1 MKILKSLNLIINYRT
16 VIVTLLSLAATWL
29 CWKYNYTANFPLTL
43 IGIAIVFPI
52 VFSINSAYRRRE
64 SALQHLS
71 DFKIHG
77 LAIYYAGRDWIA
89 PGPLAGEIKEN
100 LQHLF
105 RQMRNLMHSDTPQA
119 EAEQQVYRAFSE
131 LSRLLQKFRSTDLA
145 SGEISRVSQY
155 LSKMMLAFDKMKII
169 LHYRT
174 PITLRAYNKVFIY
187 SFPIIYGPYFAY
199 TLESYSGILGYMMPI
214 MFSFILVSLDN
225 IQDHLENPY
234 DLVGEDD
241 VRLEVE
247 EYMRYL
253 EY

>member
-16 VIVTLLSLAATWL
+16 VIVTLLSLAATWICL
-29 CWKYNYTANFPLTL
+29 RYNYTANFPLTL

-64 SALQHLS
+64 SALQYLS

-89 PGPLAGEIKEN
+89 PGPLSKEIKDS
-100 LQHLF
+100 LAQIF
-105 RQMRNLMHSDTPQA
+105 QQMRELMHQHKPSEEA
-119 EAEQQVYRAFSE
+119 EAEVYRGFSD
-131 LSRLLQKFRSTDLA
+131 LSILLQKFRGQEIA
-145 SGEISRVSQY
+145 GGEISRISQY

-174 PITLRAYNKVFIY
+174 PITLRAYNKIFIY
-187 SFPIIYGPYFAY
+187 TFPIFYGPYFAY
-199 TLESYSGILGYMMPI
+199 TFDSYSGILGYMMPI

-241 VRLEVE
+241 VKLEVE
-247 EYMRYL
+247 EYMKYL
-253 EY
+253 E

>member
-29 CWKYNYTANFPLTL
+29 CLRFNYTANFPLTL

-71 DFKIHG
+71 DFKMHG
-77 LAIYYAGRDWIA
+77 LAIYFAGRDWIDSQS
-89 PGPLAGEIKEN
+89 LATEIKDTLQN
-100 LQHLF
+100 LFQ
-105 RQMRNLMHSDTPQA
+105 QMSDLMHSKKVDVQK
-119 EAEQQVYRAFSE
+119 EQRVHYAFSQ
-131 LSRLLQKFRSTDLA
+131 LSELLQKFRDTGLA
-145 SGEISRVSQY
+145 GGEISRISQY
-155 LSKMMLAFDKMKII
+155 LSKMMIAFDKMKII

-187 SFPIIYGPYFAY
+187 TFPIIYGPYFAY
-199 TLESYSGILGYMMPI
+199 TFESYSGGLGYMMPI
-214 MFSFILVSLDN
+214 MFSFIMVSLDN

-241 VRLEVE
+241 VKLEVE

-253 EY
+253 KY

>member
-1 MKILKSLNLIINYRT
+1 MKILKSLNLIINWRT
-16 VIVTLLSLAATWL
+16 VIVTVLSLASTWL
-29 CWKYNYTANFPLTL
+29 CLKYQFTANFPLTL

-64 SALQHLS
+64 NALQYLS

-89 PGPLAGEIKEN
+89 PGPLSKNIKTNVEAIF
-100 LQHLF
+100 QC
-105 RQMRNLMHSDTPQA
+105 MHDLLHEQKPRA
-119 EAEQQVYRAFSE
+119 EAEAQVFRGFSD
-131 LSRLLQKFRSTDLA
+131 LSILLQQFRGKEIA
-145 SGEISRVSQY
+145 GGEISRVSQY

-174 PITLRAYNKVFIY
+174 PITLRAYNKIFIY
-187 SFPIIYGPYFAY
+187 TFPIIYGPYFAY
-199 TLESYSGILGYMMPI
+199 TFDTYSGLLGYIMPI
-214 MFSFILVSLDN
+214 MFSFIMVSLDN

-241 VRLEVE
+241 VKLEID
-247 EYMRYL
+247 EYSKYL
-253 EY
+253 DH

>member
-16 VIVTLLSLAATWL
+16 VIVTILSLATTWL
-29 CWKYNYTANFPLTL
+29 CLRYQYTANFPLTL

-71 DFKIHG
+71 DFKMHG
-77 LAIYYAGRDWIA
+77 LAIYFAGRDWLDA
-89 PGPLAGEIKEN
+89 DGLAQKIKNN
-100 LQHLF
+100 LQDLF
-105 RQMRNLMHSDTPQA
+105 QHMSVLMHSKKVDLLK
-119 EAEQQVYRAFSE
+119 EQQVHTAFSE
-131 LSRLLQKFRSTDLA
+131 LSRLLQEFRGTALA
-145 SGEISRVSQY
+145 GGEISRISQY
-155 LSKMMLAFDKMKII
+155 LSKMMIAFDKMKII

-187 SFPIIYGPYFAY
+187 TFPIIYGPYFAY
-199 TLESYSGILGYMMPI
+199 TFESYSGGLGYMMPV

-241 VRLEVE
+241 VKLEVE
-247 EYMRYL
+247 EYMRYM
-253 EY
+253 EH